1 MLLGEVAAGAAC
13 LCSIAALGVDLRASC
28 SVALSSGDGFR
39 LIGWRPLGVLRAL
52 GGSLADV
59 LISLA
64 GSVLARASVGV
75 TDLV

>member
-1 MLLGEVAAGAAC
+1 MLLGKGAAGAAC

-28 SVALSSGDGFR
+28 SVALSGDGFR

-64 GSVLARASVGV
+64 GTVLARASVGV
-75 TDLV
+75 ADLV